1 MSTMTKE
8 QIAQKMQ
15 QLKQLAE
22 EMKKLKDELIEAG
35 VWPLED
41 KGLEKAAGGH
51 SSMSYTEYVEF
62 MTGQVDRKKLSSQV
76 SRWRIPSEV

>member
-35 VWPLED
+35 VWPLRS
-41 KGLEKAAGGH
+41 AGGG
-51 SSMSYTEYVEF
+51 SLRRF
-62 MTGQVDRKKLSSQV
+62 R
-76 SRWRIPSEV
+76 R